1 MKQAKFS
8 SIIFDLDGV
17 LVDTAEF
24 HYQAWKRLADELA
37 IPFDRKKNDRLRGVD
52 RMNSLEIL
60 LEDSGRQYENMDE
73 LADRKNNYYREMIE
87 TLAPDDLLPGVS
99 EFLKTIQ
106 HLNIKIGLASSSK
119 NAKAVIS
126 YLKIKDLFDAIVDG
140 HDFQKAKPAPD
151 VFLICAERLRARPQ
165 DCVVVEDAQ
174 AGIDAARTA
183 GMYAIGICDDKRL
196 NGADMLLKNV
206 ADIPLSLFRE

>member
-1 MKQAKFS
+1 MKKEKFS

-24 HYQAWKRLADELA
+24 HYQAWKHLADELA

-60 LEDSGRQYENMDE
+60 LENSSRQYENTDE
-73 LADRKNNYYREMIE
+73 LANRKNNYYNEMIKSL
-87 TLAPDDLLPGVS
+87 TPGDLLPGVA
-99 EFLKTIQ
+99 EFLMTIR

-119 NAKAVIS
+119 NAKTVIS
-126 YLKIKDLFDAIVDG
+126 YLKIKDMFDAIVDG
-140 HDFQKAKPAPD
+140 CDFQKAKPAPD
-151 VFLICAERLRARPQ
+151 VFLICAERLCARPE

-174 AGIDAARTA
+174 AGIDAAKTA
-183 GMYAIGICDDKRL
+183 GMYAIGICDGRML
-196 NGADMLLKNV
+196 GHADIVFKNV
-206 ADIPLSLFRE
+206 KDIPLSLFME